1 MSSFLETQ
9 SKSLEFASF
18 CLWWTL
24 LEEENNSVQ
33 FSAFEKIQSPRS
45 HVVVYSLLEACM
57 LEGTGMFSL
66 SFTIFLRILLIM
78 TFNLLLK
85 EKTLLPLNPI
95 RSIDLLSHVLSPSFR
110 ALYIC
115 FFFVCSRYILH
126 TEICLCLYAWSWR
139 IYKSSVDSHPQYTD
153 STYFKSRNPNSRRD
167 SHNWHVC

>member
-1 MSSFLETQ
+1 M
-9 SKSLEFASF
+9 
-18 CLWWTL
+18 
-24 LEEENNSVQ
+24 Q

-85 EKTLLPLNPI
+85 EKTLLPLNLI

-110 ALYIC
+110 ALYIR
-115 FFFVCSRYILH
+115 FFF
-126 TEICLCLYAWSWR
+126 LYAQG
-139 IYKSSVDSHPQYTD
+139 IFCTLKSVSACMPDLDV
-153 STYFKSRNPNSRRD
+153 FIIVR
-167 SHNWHVC
+167 